1 MNPDPVT
8 VRRILPEQVFPAVQI
23 LRASRLG
30 FSLSVMMIS
39 VVALLLH
46 CDCSSRNPDEKSA
59 TISIGTRSIFPATAV
74 HKPSGVVRE
83 FSLLIESVPAR
94 LPTILSATVE
104 AFSQTVREGF
114 PGNWRRL
121 LGVIWTLM
129 VRAVTAFAGGV
140 ICGADVGRDE
150 GIVAVR
156 AVLTAVKRLPAA
168 LMTTGLAVVLVWLPW
183 SLLYG
188 TGRFLTWTGSAS
200 ILPSVTECFLWLMSF
215 CCCLWTIVIP
225 VSWMLSLAA
234 IAVDDCH
241 GTDALSRGISYTL
254 SHRLQC
260 LIYAGLTLLF
270 MLVFG
275 EMLQIFADAATDVAQ
290 RFFSDRSL
298 MMLTTLIQGRDIVD
312 QTVSG
317 RTASTVVA
325 AYRLGVI
332 LCGSTISYVLLRY
345 REDGISVREMK
356 SAAECLRGFCGTR
369 GWIVCRCPR
378 DIVTTA
384 AASTGQHR

>member
-1 MNPDPVT
+1 MFENVRLRSSRIPAGQMNSDPVT

-30 FSLSVMMIS
+30 FSFSVMMIS

-46 CDCSSRNPDEKSA
+46 SDCSSRNPAENSG
-59 TISIGTRSIFPATAV
+59 TIFARAVSMFPAT
-74 HKPSGVVRE
+74 PVRE
-83 FSLLIESVPAR
+83 SSAAKREISLLIESAPTR
-94 LPTILSATVE
+94 LPAILTTTSR
-104 AFSQTVREGF
+104 AFSQKVREGF

-121 LGVIWTLM
+121 LAVIWNLIL
-129 VRAVTAFAGGV
+129 VAVTAVAIGV
-140 ICGADVGRDE
+140 ICGADLCRDE
-150 GIVAVR
+150 GMGAFR
-156 AVLTAVKRLPAA
+156 AVVTAVKRLPAA
-168 LMTTGLAVVLVWLPW
+168 LMATGLAVVLIWLPW
-183 SLLYG
+183 GVLFG
-188 TGRFLTWTGSAS
+188 TGRFLTWTGTAS
-200 ILPSVTECFLWLMSF
+200 LLPALTEFFLWLMSF
-215 CCCLWTIVIP
+215 GCCLWTIVIP

-254 SHRLQC
+254 SHRLRC

-275 EMLQIFADAATDVAQ
+275 EVLTVFTDAATDVAQ
-290 RFFSDRSL
+290 RFFSDRAL
-298 MMLTTLIQGRDIVD
+298 MMLTTVIQGRDIVD

-332 LCGSTISYVLLRY
+332 LCGSTISYVLLRH

-356 SAAECLRGFCGTR
+356 SAAE
-369 GWIVCRCPR
+369 
-378 DIVTTA
+378 
-384 AASTGQHR
+384 